1 MRFASL
7 LTLAPLCAVLV
18 TFSAVQ
24 ASPLYTIRAAV
35 GDTNSTAGLPPD
47 QDPFYTCPTGY
58 ASAKAGA
65 ILRQRPVKLNFT
77 ATAPENLK
85 SAQQILYRTVDVFG
99 KPDCTVSTV
108 LQPFNQLKYP
118 TRVLSYQ
125 FAEDSPALKCAP
137 SYSLL
142 ARASATTSS
151 VELILVNL
159 ALSKGYVL
167 LLPDYQGPKSGFTV
181 GTLSATG
188 VLDGLRAGLQV
199 KSVIPD
205 PDKAIVALYGY
216 SGGALA
222 SGWAVQQQPV
232 YAPELKI
239 AGAVLG
245 GHIINIKHILLN
257 INNSTH
263 SNLVAAGIDGQRN
276 VFPDLK
282 AYIKTAAFPNGT
294 ALLDDVNTKCLN
306 EIFSDGT
313 VFNFFDYIRVSEQE
327 LFSAPSVVTAL
338 SSGILGQAGTPVPQ
352 VPLLV
357 FNSVED
363 EIIVPKDVDDWVA
376 NICKRGA
383 PSVQHV
389 KIASGQHAATAAL
402 GAPAAFNWIDA
413 RFQRLPVLK
422 GCVTQKSLS
431 PLLDPL
437 AILTVGQLF
446 LNLLTHAAGGPIG
459 PILGF

>member
-1 MRFASL
+1 MRFAFL
-7 LTLAPLCAVLV
+7 LPLGAVLA
-18 TFSAVQ
+18 TLSAVH
-24 ASPLYTIRAAV
+24 ASPLYTIRAVA
-35 GDTNSTAGLPPD
+35 GDSNSTAGLPPT
-47 QDPFYTCPTGY
+47 QDPFYTCPKGY
-58 ASAKAGA
+58 ASKAAGA
-65 ILRQRPVKLNFT
+65 ILRQRFVQLNFT

-142 ARASATTSS
+142 SRASATTSS

-167 LLPDYQGPKSGFTV
+167 LLPDYEGPKSGFTV
-181 GTLSATG
+181 GSLSATG
-188 VLDGLRAGLQV
+188 VLDGLRAGLQI

-205 PDKAIVALYGY
+205 PEKAIVALYGY

-222 SGWAVQQQPV
+222 SGWAVQQAPV

-245 GHIINIKHILLN
+245 GHIINIKNILIN

-263 SNLVAAGIDGQRN
+263 SNLVVSGIAGQRN
-276 VFPDLK
+276 VFPAL
-282 AYIKTAAFPNGT
+282 ATYLKTAVFPNGT
-294 ALLDDVNTKCLN
+294 ALLDDVNSKCLN
-306 EIFSDGT
+306 DIFSDGT

-327 LFSAPSVVTAL
+327 FFAAPAVVQAL
-338 SSGILGQAGTPVPQ
+338 NSGILGAEDAPVPR

-363 EIIVPKDVDDWVA
+363 EIIVPNDVDDWVA
-376 NICKRGA
+376 NICARGA

-422 GCVTQKSLS
+422 GCVTQKSIS

-437 AILTVGQLF
+437 ALLTTGQLV
-446 LNLLTHAAGGPIG
+446 LNLLTQAAGGRIG
-459 PILGF
+459 PIIGF

>member
-7 LTLAPLCAVLV
+7 LALAPLGGALLATLGAVH
-18 TFSAVQ
+18 
-24 ASPLYTIRAAV
+24 ASPLYTVRAV
-35 GDTNSTAGLPPD
+35 GDNSTAGLPPD
-47 QDPFYTCPTGY
+47 QDPFYTCPSGF
-58 ASAKAGA
+58 ASTKPGA
-65 ILRQRPVKLNFT
+65 ILRQRYVKLNFT

-99 KPDCTVSTV
+99 QPDCTVSTV
-108 LQPFNQLKYP
+108 LQPYNQQKFP
-118 TRVLSYQ
+118 TKVLSYQ
-125 FAEDSPALKCAP
+125 FAEDSPALKCSP

-142 ARASATTSS
+142 ARSSATTTSI
-151 VELILVNL
+151 ELILVNL

-167 LLPDYQGPKSGFTV
+167 LLPDYEGPKSGFTV
-181 GTLSATG
+181 GTLAATG
-188 VLDGLRAGLQV
+188 VLDGLRAGLQI

-216 SGGALA
+216 SGGSLA
-222 SGWAVQQQPV
+222 SGWAVQQAPV

-263 SNLVAAGIDGQRN
+263 SNLVASGIAGQRN
-276 VFPDLK
+276 VFPELA
-282 AYIKTAAFPNGT
+282 AYIQQAAYPNGT
-294 ALLDDVNTKCLN
+294 ALLDDVNGKCLN
-306 EIFSDGT
+306 EIFSDGK
-313 VFNFFDYIRVSEQE
+313 VFNFFDYIRVPEAE
-327 LFSAPSVVTAL
+327 LFANPSVIKAL
-338 SSGILGQAGTPVPQ
+338 SSGTLGQADAPVPR

-357 FNSVED
+357 FNSVQD
-363 EIIVPKDVDDWVA
+363 EIIVPADVDDWVS
-376 NICKRGA
+376 NICARGA

-422 GCVTQKSLS
+422 GCVTQKSAS

-437 AILTVGQLF
+437 AILTVGKLF
-446 LNLLTHAAGGPIG
+446 LNLLTQAAGLPIG
-459 PILGF
+459 PVLGL